1 MNPLAAYGVLA
12 HGLIFG
18 ALVTLLPLGP
28 LRARAG
34 LIATTLALLGGIAPI
49 LHGNF
54 GTPSATLLQLALLQL
69 AGRAPTPPN
78 ARIGIAALLLI
89 GIFYLLSLGLGGF
102 DPYAT
107 GYAWP
112 VLIVPA
118 ILGALLLR
126 YRQTLW
132 LLILA
137 GDLMVFASGLFANF
151 WDALFDPLLVLC
163 LAIFILVP
171 HLRRRGRA
179 QQEGA

>member
-1 MNPLAAYGVLA
+1 MNLQAAYGLLA

-54 GTPSATLLQLALLQL
+54 GMPSATLLQLAVLQL

-78 ARIGIAALLLI
+78 ARTGIAALLLI

-112 VLIVPA
+112 VLLVPA

-132 LLILA
+132 LLILT
-137 GDLMVFASGLFANF
+137 GDLAAFAGGLFGNF

-163 LAIFILVP
+163 LAIFVP
-171 HLRRRGRA
+171 VHYIRRRGKTLEERA
-179 QQEGA
+179 